1 MGLFVA
7 RQTADKLILNINRN
21 FCDCR
26 YIGEG
31 MEEGEFTDAR
41 EDIAAL
47 ELDYQEVGLDNN
59 SEDEDDE
66 YDEPD
71 SRRGGRNSNEK
82 SNRRR

>member
-1 MGLFVA
+1 
-7 RQTADKLILNINRN
+7 
-21 FCDCR
+21 
-26 YIGEG
+26 

-47 ELDYQEVGLDNN
+47 ELDYQEVGQENN
-59 SEDEDDE
+59 SEDEDFE

-71 SRRGGRNSNEK
+71 NRRGGNNDG

>member
-1 MGLFVA
+1 MWISNPRYWCFF
-7 RQTADKLILNINRN
+7 QI
-21 FCDCR
+21 R

-47 ELDYQEVGLDNN
+47 ELDYQEVGQENN
-59 SEDEDDE
+59 SEDEDFD

-71 SRRGGRNSNEK
+71 SRRGGNNSN
-82 SNRRR
+82 NRRR

>member
-1 MGLFVA
+1 ML
-7 RQTADKLILNINRN
+7 DKFSFLTRSFLP
-21 FCDCR
+21 R

-47 ELDYQEVGLDNN
+47 ELDYQEVGQENN
-59 SEDEDDE
+59 SEDEDFD

-71 SRRGGRNSNEK
+71 SRRGGNNSN
-82 SNRRR
+82 NRRR

>member
-1 MGLFVA
+1 
-7 RQTADKLILNINRN
+7 
-21 FCDCR
+21 
-26 YIGEG
+26 